1 MSNFEGWKIEIVYFG
16 PEEHGCK
23 KKQKQ
28 KKQIS
33 IDLGRISVNI
43 KHSALVEV
51 AMEVTS
57 VYRNCEVRKAA
68 THLVKVWKIYQ
79 MQSI

>member
-1 MSNFEGWKIEIVYFG
+1 MAA
-16 PEEHGCK
+16 K
-23 KKQKQ
+23 KK
-28 KKQIS
+28 KKIN

-43 KHSALVEV
+43 KHSALVE
-51 AMEVTS
+51 AALEVTS
-57 VYRNCEVRKAA
+57 VYRNCEVQKAA